1 MINQIE
7 DFLNQKKSSNLTIES
22 MFIDRLFSPENDE
35 CFVLFEY
42 KTKLSEA
49 DFNNYFETIT
59 RIKCTFLVEKVFNDG
74 ILSIL
79 GFTNLSKLSK
89 RNKIN
94 QVIEI
99 DVDNENI
106 SQFTLNEKEYIL
118 LRFNSSLVQNLNRSS
133 CSILCEFFKE
143 NDESQEVLLDFFNTS
158 LNIEETNDNLKSL
171 IRRDTISPDLAR
183 DFINISLLDNE
194 QLVIRINR
202 FLNLAEPNELIQSL
216 QVDFTIQNIGR
227 TIQTF
232 NKNEEEISE
241 EIFFRLDFST
251 LTRDELVEINEFL
264 REGFINFSF
273 RVQVELKLTGTIIRL
288 NKRFAVSSIVSNI
301 ENESQQVTT
310 TLNNIDDRQ
319 IRLNITNSG
328 INSIPGSLREII
340 LSLKQDNTITIIER
354 YNIESDGFPV
364 ELDYFDTFRNSSRNL
379 LLTSSDPRGLLDN
392 IENFFIS
399 YVLNNNTIISHRL
412 DNNANL
418 IDQNFT
424 IDNIV
429 QEISNSYSLYAQGNL
444 RVTNRQNNNFLFSL
458 INSQLQDLGYS
469 ESIDNLNS
477 LIDKIVFI
485 VTPTLRRENDNIQ
498 FDSLVISKNNQI
510 IINEDTNVID
520 RFDVSLREIDS
531 TNSYNTID
539 SPESNILIFGL
550 AINSIKNRIETF
562 ENSINEISL
571 KYEIS
576 FLPNLSE
583 LNADAENRQT
593 NILKLTNYIVENG
606 FNVSYT
612 DAEDIATNL
621 IDINNPENL
630 LRFLKSTRINASSII
645 NSSFPEQPL
654 LEPEIELVDASEL
667 FSISHYDNEITLA
680 ALSRE
685 ANILDNDIRN
695 QFSFLIPT
703 IEFLS
708 YTNEAGSG
716 IIENFDVNKN
726 NIYRTIKISYDNE
739 LNSSLRPIR
748 FVIRLI
754 LQNNSSRF
762 LINKNVEATHA
773 RRGRARRNRLFSRIG
788 RASGA
793 RNNSLI

>member
-22 MFIDRLFSPENDE
+22 MLIDRLFDE
-35 CFVLFEY
+35 PDQRCFVLLEY
-42 KTKLSEA
+42 KTKLSEV
-49 DFNNYFETIT
+49 DFNDYFESIA
-59 RIKCTFLVEKVFNDG
+59 RIKCSFLVEKVFNDG
-74 ILSIL
+74 TLSIL

-94 QVIEI
+94 QIIEI

-133 CSILCEFFKE
+133 CSILCEFFKNNE
-143 NDESQEVLLDFFNTS
+143 ADNEVLLDFFNTS

-171 IRRDTISPDLAR
+171 IRSDTISPAAAR

-202 FLNLAEPNELIQSL
+202 FLNLVEVDPRDLIESL
-216 QVDFTIQNIGR
+216 IVDFTIQNIGDFR
-227 TIQTF
+227 QTF
-232 NKNEEEISE
+232 IKNEDEISE

-251 LTRDELVEINEFL
+251 LTRDQLVEINEFL

-273 RVQVELKLTGTIIRL
+273 RVQVVLKLTGTIIRL
-288 NKRFAVSSIVSNI
+288 NKRFAVSSIVSDI

-310 TLNNIDDRQ
+310 TLNNINDRQ

-354 YNIESDGFPV
+354 YDIESDGFPI

-444 RVTNRQNNNFLFSL
+444 RITNRQNNNFLFSL
-458 INSQLQDLGYS
+458 INAQLQDLGYS

-583 LNADAENRQT
+583 LNDENRQT
-593 NILKLTNYIVENG
+593 NILQLTNYIVENG
-606 FNVSYT
+606 FNVSYS

-621 IDINNPENL
+621 INDINPQNL
-630 LRFLKSTRINASSII
+630 LRFLKSTRINTSSII
-645 NSSFPEQPL
+645 NSNFPEQPP

-667 FSISHYDNEITLA
+667 FSIRHYGSKITLT
-680 ALSRE
+680 ALPRE
-685 ANILDNDIRN
+685 ENVLNLLDVRG
-695 QFSFLIPT
+695 QFNFLIPT

-726 NIYRTIKISYDNE
+726 NIYKSIVLSYDNE
-739 LNSSLRPIR
+739 LNSSLRPSR
-748 FVIRLI
+748 FNIRLI
-754 LQNNSSRF
+754 LQSNSSRF
-762 LINKNVEATHA
+762 LINKNVEVRQTRRRQA
-773 RRGRARRNRLFSRIG
+773 RRGRLSSRVGVGLGNRFSP
-788 RASGA
+788 
-793 RNNSLI
+793 